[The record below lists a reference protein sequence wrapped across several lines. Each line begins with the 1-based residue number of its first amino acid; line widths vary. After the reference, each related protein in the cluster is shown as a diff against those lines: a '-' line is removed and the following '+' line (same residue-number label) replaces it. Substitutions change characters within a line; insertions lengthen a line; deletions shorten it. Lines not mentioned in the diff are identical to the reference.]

1 MSHMLDYVARKRNK
15 SRCKSSAR
23 HNICP
28 KRKRNS
34 QKRNGLRGYFSRFQ
48 TNFNTHACKSSARQ
62 AQTSKKLV
70 GKDQMLINNLQ
81 VKCKTSPEQQK
92 TSWKRPDVYKQLASQ
107 MRDLS
112 SINDSIYMQ
121 VKCKTK

>member
-1 MSHMLDYVARKRNK
+1 MQVMRMTSPDQQKTSRKRPD
-15 SRCKSSAR
+15 AYEQLA
-23 HNICP
+23 
-28 KRKRNS
+28 S
-34 QKRNGLRGYFSRFQ
+34 QMQ
-48 TNFNTHACKSSARQ
+48 E
-62 AQTSKKLV
+62 
-70 GKDQMLINNLQ
+70 
-81 VKCKTSPEQQK
+81 SPEQQK

>member
-48 TNFNTHACKSSARQ
+48 TNFNAHACKSSARQ

-92 TSWKRPDVYKQLASQ
+92 TSWKRPDVCKQLASQ
-107 MRDLS
+107 VQDK
-112 SINDSIYMQ
+112 SITAKNYLE
-121 VKCKTK
+121 KTRCL